1 MTSQERHIWYDF
13 LRNYPLA
20 INRQKVIGNYIVDF
34 YCAKAKIVIEL
45 DGSQH
50 YDKSGKEKDKIR
62 VDFLNSLGISVLRYS
77 NRDINENFKAVC
89 CDIDRRLRPFI

>member
-62 VDFLNSLGISVLRYS
+62 DDFLNSLSISVLRYS

-89 CDIDRRLRPFI
+89 CDIDRRFRPFI